1 MLTSAIRRA
10 YYSFVNRPI
19 EPLKA
24 TFLYSAFTAF
34 ALLSPIGATV
44 LITYLISMAGI
55 DISSAIYIIYAIA
68 AIMFFI
74 GVLLL
79 SGFKGSFVHSLYTG
93 DEVREKEYL
102 KYALVHLKDY
112 LAISI
117 IKTMLHLVIIIPT
130 VALYYFVLFDYMGLL
145 FLVINVPIIFLIEL
159 FFSFSY
165 IAVAQGQKPLRAIT
179 DSFNIVRLKAPDAVP
194 AFMIY
199 AGIYLSRA
207 IPLFNIFSHFI
218 LYPIGYKLLVEIF
231 KG

>member
-24 TFLYSAFTAF
+24 ILYYTAFSAF

-55 DISSAIYIIYAIA
+55 DISSAIYLIYVIA
-68 AIMFFI
+68 AIMLFA

-79 SGFKGSFVHSLYTG
+79 SGFKGAFVHSLYTG
-93 DEVREKEYL
+93 DIVKAKEYIR
-102 KYALVHLKDY
+102 YSLVHLQDF
-112 LAISI
+112 LTISI
-117 IKTMLHLVIIIPT
+117 IKSLLHSVVLAPT
-130 VALYYFVLFDYMGLL
+130 LALYYFVLPDYLNIL
-145 FLVINVPIIFLIEL
+145 FLIINVPIIVLIEL
-159 FFSFSY
+159 FFAFSY
-165 IAVAQGQKPLRAIT
+165 ISVAQGQKPIKAIT
-179 DSFNIVRLKAPDAVP
+179 DSMNVVRLKAPDAVP
-194 AFMIY
+194 AFIIY
-199 AGIYLSRA
+199 AGIYLTRA

-218 LYPIGYKLLVEIF
+218 LYPIGYKLLIEIY